1 MTAITHRATIT
12 IMLTGLS
19 RPQQMLYFFQQ
30 HQEEMYSTNYI
41 SQYICNNFDLS
52 KKKIPKSGIPMMQQ
66 INNEV
71 SSNFSK
77 FADPKHKKNPIVNF
91 KVISKGKE
99 FLYQYQDNPKLKLP
113 TPTEID
119 VPNKYMTTKLLKPT
133 QTNFNFEQ
141 IDESTTSDPQPII
154 EEQNIT
160 ENCPLLEDIKAADY
174 INKEDLFFTLIEQ
187 MNLHNLQTLNF
198 TRIENNKKI
207 EVTIINE

>member
-1 MTAITHRATIT
+1 
-12 IMLTGLS
+12 MLTGLS
-19 RPQQMLYFFQQ
+19 RPQQMLYFFEQ

-99 FLYQYQDNPKLKLP
+99 FLYQYQHNPKLKLP
-113 TPTEID
+113 TLTEID
-119 VPNKYMTTKLLKPT
+119 VPNKYKTTILLKPS
-133 QTNFNFEQ
+133 QTNFNFKQTEEQ
-141 IDESTTSDPQPII
+141 TEDSQPIT
-154 EEQNIT
+154 EEQNTT
-160 ENCPLLEDIKAADY
+160 ENSPLFEDIIAADL
-174 INKEDLFFTLIEQ
+174 INKEEDIVSRILENYQ
-187 MNLHNLQTLNF
+187 KMNIYNLEEITF
-198 TRIENNKKI
+198 ITTRDKKK
-207 EVTIINE
+207 VTINISNI